1 MFSTELYHRFAPA
14 DPARAAVLGEL
25 WGQVIIVVLFDP
37 LILNYCTAQS
47 KIPWGHCWFG
57 DDAAKADPRG
67 GFDTEEEFLDHV
79 KSFDI
84 LPVILFIL
92 HPG

>member
-1 MFSTELYHRFAPA
+1 M
-14 DPARAAVLGEL
+14 
-25 WGQVIIVVLFDP
+25 LFDP

-92 HPG
+92 HPGQTPRLSSTPFHPHFSLVFASTGRRLVSWLN